1 MTARTVYVL
10 VCGADDF
17 ASTIAVYSTLAA
29 AEERAFQIIS
39 DMFDDCGMEPDDP
52 DAPNLRN
59 IQAWN
64 DWWDGQPDMHIS
76 IDSVPFFD

>member
-52 DAPNLRN
+52 DV
-59 IQAWN
+59 
-64 DWWDGQPDMHIS
+64 S
-76 IDSVPFFD
+76 

>member
-10 VCGADDF
+10 IRGADDF

-29 AEERAFQIIS
+29 AEEHAFKIIS
-39 DMFDDCGMEPDDP
+39 DMFDDCGMEPDSP

-64 DWWDGQPDMHIS
+64 DWCDGDPDMKIF
-76 IDSVPFFD
+76 IGSVPFFD